1 MTNALYLSS
10 DETIAQAQVIACEQ
24 TEDGLWAVKLDRT
37 IFHPQGGGQ
46 PSDLGTIGGV
56 EIKKVIQTPDSIL
69 HFAIAPIHGEVELV
83 VDPAIRT
90 LHSRLHSA
98 GHIIG
103 LVGDELGWH
112 ATRGN
117 HFPGE
122 SRVIFEPEKP
132 ENIQLIDKEAF
143 EKMANE
149 AAYVDIGLGMQ
160 LDENEQVVPSTAF
173 NSAISGI
180 GLLGFGTKDGTAEGV
195 PNNMISAIAELGEI
209 YSRADSETGAL
220 NPTDSERAEALFDN
234 LQESN
239 SDFRAAWTKLDT
251 KAQFLKSND
260 TRLTSTGRSP
270 FPASRRRT
278 RSAPSTAST
287 TPIPSREPRCLT

>member
-24 TEDGLWAVKLDRT
+24 TEDGLWAVELDRT

-56 EIKKVIQTPDSIL
+56 EIKKVIHTPDSIL

-143 EKMANE
+143 EKSVQAIIDRALTRVTTYDGALRFVTWANLPS
-149 AAYVDIGLGMQ
+149 YPCGGTHVRNLRDIGKVLITKIKMKKG
-160 LDENEQVVPSTAF
+160 T
-173 NSAISGI
+173 IS
-180 GLLGFGTKDGTAEGV
+180 V
-195 PNNMISAIAELGEI
+195 SYEI
-209 YSRADSETGAL
+209 NT
-220 NPTDSERAEALFDN
+220 
-234 LQESN
+234 
-239 SDFRAAWTKLDT
+239 
-251 KAQFLKSND
+251 
-260 TRLTSTGRSP
+260 
-270 FPASRRRT
+270 
-278 RSAPSTAST
+278 
-287 TPIPSREPRCLT
+287 